1 LYLGLPPPVD
11 DTPEALLARNS
22 EAIAEL
28 AAMLP
33 NQRQRNRMDYPMRR
47 RARSCQQHHAD
58 AAHLR

>member
-1 LYLGLPPPVD
+1 VD
-11 DTPEALLARNS
+11 DKPEALLARNN

-33 NQRQRNRMDYPMRR
+33 NQRQRSRMGYPMRR